1 GASVLEPA
9 SPGQMPVH
17 YAPHTPA
24 YRVGSLVELA
34 GLGTKDYALI
44 VIGDHHRA
52 GTHLKADQFWLV
64 SPEDASRTLYAA
76 LHRCDAL
83 AKEAIVVVLPADL
96 PEWRA
101 IRDRVIRASRPL
113 VASVK

>member
-1 GASVLEPA
+1 
-9 SPGQMPVH
+9 MPVH

-24 YRVGSLVELA
+24 YHVSSLEELA
-34 GLGTKDYALI
+34 GLDAKDYALI

-52 GTHLKADQFWLV
+52 GTQLKANQFWLV
-64 SPEDASRTLYAA
+64 SPEDASRGLYDA

-96 PEWRA
+96 PDWRA
-101 IRDRVIRASRPL
+101 VRDRVIRASRPL